1 MAASWTAWLDWP
13 SKVFEASIQVVRQW
27 KRKEAMPA
35 LASIAGHV
43 STQRATREQAVAA
56 IVALGGAPAWEALQS
71 LSQNPEA
78 AILQGNIVRSM
89 ALLRPK
95 QALPKVWELMN
106 GLEEEAAL
114 EQLWTSLLQ
123 QKPVFEAIQSGIAQ
137 VKLNRS
143 AAQAGMRSVQK
154 MGRHEPELMLALE
167 KAGGLSDTGSET
179 LGSESMKQW
188 AAQAE
193 AQGDPYRGEQIY
205 RRPELGCIACH
216 AIGGVG
222 GQVGPDLTSI
232 GASAPTDYLVE
243 SLLMPNAKIKEGYH
257 SVIVETRD
265 EAEYSGILQSENDQ
279 ELFLRNAINQVVSIP
294 KKDVTRRIMGTSLMP
309 SGLIDALSVEE
320 RQDLIHFLSRLGE
333 SGPFD
338 AARND
343 VARRWKLRAGRH
355 TDEQFGID
363 RIIGDVAGPAWKP
376 ADTMVDGR
384 LPQSAMAQALQIRN
398 INQVTSLIGLMA
410 AARFESTG
418 NTLQLDCSAPSDARL
433 WIDGREMTYDPK
445 LQLTLPAGSHTLI
458 LQLNPK
464 NLPESLRANIQGA
477 TFVSD
482 L

>member
-1 MAASWTAWLDWP
+1 
-13 SKVFEASIQVVRQW
+13 
-27 KRKEAMPA
+27 
-35 LASIAGHV
+35 
-43 STQRATREQAVAA
+43 
-56 IVALGGAPAWEALQS
+56 
-71 LSQNPEA
+71 
-78 AILQGNIVRSM
+78 M

-477 TFVSD
+477 TFVAD